1 MKIQKD
7 KKAILSIIAIV
18 LIVIILMLP
27 LRAQVTGDDFAYAQS
42 VRHFVNT
49 GQIKIS
55 EAVGPSLIFQLIWGG
70 IFSKILGFSLI
81 TLHISVI
88 FFLPILCVYLYKLLR
103 EFEISASKSI
113 VFTLIFLSIPWI
125 LFYTY
130 TFSTDIP
137 YLTLQILSSFYYVKG
152 IINLQNRN
160 LLIGSIFASCALITR
175 QIGIVLPVSVFLTI
189 LFFTKLS
196 LSEKLK
202 KIFVAVL
209 IPSLTICLYLLWLSN
224 PNNITIPQIKYN
236 NEFKKTLLNL
246 VSFNPELYKIII
258 HRFLNQISQTMGILI
273 SMAILLVL
281 SNIKIVKNIL
291 LRRWKLFIFSTFIGG
306 CFYLVDILWFP
317 GKIYLGYPLL
327 MYENELL
334 FPVPWAKIWKILV
347 AVSIPFWAAIISL
360 SLFNIRKIRAE
371 QFFLLCMLIGL
382 SFLTLTSIFAWNKYI
397 LPFLPIIII
406 FLGIKTTELKIN
418 KKLAFVFVILL
429 IVDSLQIEKISYEE
443 NGIAQAL
450 GFSLVNRG
458 VAPQNIIIMKNYDWS
473 FWFNYEELSQKEIS
487 KVDGDKRLAQLPQ
500 LEFERDYKYIIT
512 TERNLKYLPKSLYN
526 NALIEKK
533 TLRNLFVK
541 TELLIIKN
549 D

>member
-1 MKIQKD
+1 
-7 KKAILSIIAIV
+7 
-18 LIVIILMLP
+18 MLP

-55 EAVGPSLIFQLIWGG
+55 EAVGPSFIFQLIWGG
-70 IFSKILGFSLI
+70 IFSKILGFSLT

-88 FFLPILCVYLYKLLR
+88 FFLPILCVYLYKFLR
-103 EFEISASKSI
+103 EFDISESKSFI
-113 VFTLIFLSIPWI
+113 FTLIFLSIPWI

-137 YLTLQILSSFYYVKG
+137 YLTLQILASFYYVKG
-152 IINLQNRN
+152 IKSAKNKN
-160 LLIGSIFASCALITR
+160 LLIGSIFAGCALLTR
-175 QIGIVLPVSVFLTI
+175 QIGIVLPLSVFLTI

-196 LSEKLK
+196 LGEKLK
-202 KIFVAVL
+202 KIFVAVS
-209 IPSLTICLYLLWLSN
+209 IPALTLCLYFLWLSN

-236 NEFKKTLLNL
+236 NEFKDTLLNL
-246 VSFNPELYKIII
+246 VSFNPGLYKIII
-258 HRFLNQISQTMGILI
+258 HRFLNQISQAMGILI
-273 SMAILLVL
+273 SMTLLLVL

-291 LRRWKLFIFSTFIGG
+291 RRRWKLFIFSTFIIG

-334 FPVPWAKIWKILV
+334 FPIPWAKIWKILV
-347 AVSIPFWAAIISL
+347 AVSIPFWASIISL
-360 SLFNIRKIRAE
+360 SLFNIRKIKAE
-371 QFFLLCMLIGL
+371 QFFLLCMLISL

-406 FLGIKTTELKIN
+406 FFGIKTTELKIN
-418 KKLAFVFVILL
+418 KKLAFAFLILL
-429 IVDSLQIEKISYEE
+429 IIDSLQIAKISYEE
-443 NGIAQAL
+443 NGIAQAF
-450 GFSLVNRG
+450 GFSLVNQG
-458 VAPQNIIIMKNYDWS
+458 VPPQNIIIMKNYDWS
-473 FWFNYEELSQKEIS
+473 FWFNYEELSQKEID

-500 LEFERDYKYIIT
+500 LEFDRDYKYIIT
-512 TERNLKYLPKSLYN
+512 TERNLIYLPKSLYKD
-526 NALIEKK
+526 ALIEKK
-533 TLRNLFVK
+533 TFRNLFVK
-541 TELLIIKN
+541 TELLFIKN

>member
-1 MKIQKD
+1 M
-7 KKAILSIIAIV
+7 
-18 LIVIILMLP
+18 
-27 LRAQVTGDDFAYAQS
+27 
-42 VRHFVNT
+42 
-49 GQIKIS
+49 
-55 EAVGPSLIFQLIWGG
+55 SLG
-70 IFSKILGFSLI
+70 
-81 TLHISVI
+81 
-88 FFLPILCVYLYKLLR
+88 
-103 EFEISASKSI
+103 
-113 VFTLIFLSIPWI
+113 
-125 LFYTY
+125 
-130 TFSTDIP
+130 
-137 YLTLQILSSFYYVKG
+137 
-152 IINLQNRN
+152 
-160 LLIGSIFASCALITR
+160 
-175 QIGIVLPVSVFLTI
+175 
-189 LFFTKLS
+189 
-196 LSEKLK
+196 EKLK

-334 FPVPWAKIWKILV
+334 FPIPWAKIWKILV

-406 FLGIKTTELKIN
+406 FFGIKTTELKIN
-418 KKLAFVFVILL
+418 KKLAFAFLILL
-429 IVDSLQIEKISYEE
+429 IIDSLQIAKISYEE

-500 LEFERDYKYIIT
+500 LEFDRDYKYIIT

-549 D
+549 N